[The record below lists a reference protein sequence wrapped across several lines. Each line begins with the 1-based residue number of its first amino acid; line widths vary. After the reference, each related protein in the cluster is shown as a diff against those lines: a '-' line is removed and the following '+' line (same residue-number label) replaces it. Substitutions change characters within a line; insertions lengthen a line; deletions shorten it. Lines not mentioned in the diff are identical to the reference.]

1 MGGREWRGSR
11 IRSRAAS
18 DVFSRVVAALEELFT
33 ATAEEVSRSRNWGRE
48 GHPRGRES
56 GVVFSGLFVQ

>member
-1 MGGREWRGSR
+1 MVDRKRGGSR
-11 IRSRAAS
+11 IRPQAAS
-18 DVFSRVVAALEELFT
+18 DVFPRVVAALEELFT

>member
-33 ATAEEVSRSRNWGRE
+33 ATAEEVSRRRNWGPGRPSPRE
-48 GHPRGRES
+48 GVGGR
-56 GVVFSGLFVQ
+56 VQ